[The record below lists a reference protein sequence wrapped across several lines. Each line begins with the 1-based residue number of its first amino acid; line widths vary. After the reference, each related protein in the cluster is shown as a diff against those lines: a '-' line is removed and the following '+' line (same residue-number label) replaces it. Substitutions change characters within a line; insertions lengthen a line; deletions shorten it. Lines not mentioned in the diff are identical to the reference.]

1 MSDDEIISMA
11 KEAAQSDGSADHAGR
26 EVVLYAAKTPRFLER
41 FAALVSARAA
51 KDERESCAKVC
62 EEKGKSYIER
72 ASQPRV
78 IKDIDDWTAE
88 IAAMA
93 CDFAA
98 TAIRARGDKYER

>member
-51 KDERESCAKVC
+51 KDERAKVIA
-62 EEKGKSYIER
+62 ELGLTE
-72 ASQPRV
+72 QP
-78 IKDIDDWTAE
+78 K
-88 IAAMA
+88 
-93 CDFAA
+93 
-98 TAIRARGDKYER
+98 